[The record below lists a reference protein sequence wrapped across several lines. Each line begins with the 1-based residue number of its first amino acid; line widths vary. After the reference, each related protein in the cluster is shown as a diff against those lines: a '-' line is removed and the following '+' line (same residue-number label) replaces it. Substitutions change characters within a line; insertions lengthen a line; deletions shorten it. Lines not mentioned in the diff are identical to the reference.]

1 MNIYEPTGKKL
12 KSWPQW
18 VTQLSDENLK
28 LKQKV
33 EELSKENLELKRRCC
48 DLFTE
53 VMETNARHEA

>member
-33 EELSKENLELKRRCC
+33 EELSKENLELKRI
-48 DLFTE
+48 
-53 VMETNARHEA
+53 A